1 LRVSFALTP
10 RCLFLRQSQP
20 DNPKNVIQH
29 RHIAMIRYHF
39 RVVMPHM
46 AQPTNQRC
54 DFGAGQLVLIGAATI
69 VLLVFAW
76 TYVG

>member
-1 LRVSFALTP
+1 VG
-10 RCLFLRQSQP
+10 
-20 DNPKNVIQH
+20 
-29 RHIAMIRYHF
+29 
-39 RVVMPHM
+39 MPHM
-46 AQPTNQRC
+46 AQPTNQRS